1 MSSIHLELLDKERRK
16 VFEKLKI
23 FSKTAILGGGTALSL
38 QIAHR
43 LSFDFDLFLERPLKK
58 EDLLKIKRTFK
69 LTEIQINTPEQLTVI
84 TDNKVDITL
93 LYYPYKS
100 VFPKI
105 VTPSLPLCAIEDI
118 AADKAYTVGR
128 RAVWRDY
135 VDLFFILKWGFVDIF
150 KLVKLDEQKFG
161 VEFNPKLFLEQLIY
175 FEDIEISKMSFIK
188 EEPSVLEIQD
198 FLKQQVR
205 LFKEKE
211 LGGDF

>member
-69 LTEIQINTPEQLTVI
+69 LAEIQINTLEQLTVI
-84 TDNKVDITL
+84 TNNNVDITL

-100 VFPKI
+100 VFPEI
-105 VTPSLPLCAIEDI
+105 VTSSLPLYAIEDI

-128 RAVWRDY
+128 RAAWRDY
-135 VDLFFILKWGFVDIF
+135 IDLFFILKNKTVDIF
-150 KLVKLDEQKFG
+150 ELIRLGEKKFG

-175 FEDIEISKMSFIK
+175 FEDIEVSKISFVK
-188 EEPSVLEIQD
+188 EEPSVLEIQH

-205 LFKEKE
+205 LFRKKE
-211 LGGDF
+211 LEF